1 MWRGAYVWDPAVI
14 LAQIVALQAAFYALL
29 GALLAVLV
37 GAWLRVYVCVCVWS

>member
-37 GAWLRVYVCVCVWS
+37 GE